1 MTYDEILELFTSP
14 TTHPILSTQEDLD
27 INRLEAGSGFLI
39 IGSYGVFPVKGVHS
53 TTSRSRGLVDVALP
67 DGADLGSLVFTRGY
81 IIDSFNE
88 LTLQEFLAYLVDVPA
103 DSFGNLPYAISQDYF
118 VSAAEM
124 GHDYRVNFFDTA
136 PLWGGFSHLPP
147 PVINKVVIENLIAV
161 SGIIKPSTHHIEAFS
176 RYAHAT
182 SPLDRFLRLYH
193 CVELLFDA
201 ITVFK
206 IRALPQDIR
215 GLSAILSDHES
226 SEMGRLKMISKN
238 FIHRPEN
245 MAAFFCSLGQHNDV
259 GEKVFQTHSK
269 KGNPLSPD
277 GDSTRWSQLVSQLE
291 QGKFSEQEWRDAG
304 VLKQNEAYTAFVTN
318 LASYWIY
325 RVRCSIAHS
334 RIGEYILEDA
344 DQGFVVGFAEPL
356 LLEFCRQVF
365 TSQDLNDLIN

>member
-1 MTYDEILELFTSP
+1 MTHEEILELFSAP
-14 TTHPILSTQEDLD
+14 TAHTIFSTQEDLD
-27 INRLEAGSGFLI
+27 TSLLDEGSDFLI

-53 TTSRSRGLVDVALP
+53 TTCRSGGLVDVALA
-67 DGADLGSLVFTRGY
+67 DGSDLGSLVFTCGRD
-81 IIDSFNE
+81 IDSFSG

-103 DSFGNLPYAISQDYF
+103 DLFGCGGYTISQDYF

-124 GHDYRVNFFDTA
+124 GHEYRAHFFDTA

-147 PVINKVVIENLIAV
+147 PVINEIVVENLVAV
-161 SGIIKPSTHHIEAFS
+161 PGIVTPSTHHIEAFS

-206 IRALPQDIR
+206 IKALPQDIR

-226 SEMGRLKMISKN
+226 SEMSRLKMISKN
-238 FIHRPEN
+238 FIHNPEN
-245 MAAFFCSLGQHNDV
+245 IANLFCSLRQHTDV
-259 GEKVFQTHSK
+259 AEKVFQTHSK
-269 KGNPLSPD
+269 KGNPLAPD
-277 GDSTRWSQLVSQLE
+277 GDPTKWPRLISQLE
-291 QGKFSEQEWRDAG
+291 QENFSEQDWRACG
-304 VLKQNEAYTAFVTN
+304 VLKQNENYGAFVTT

-344 DQGFVVGFAEPL
+344 DQGFVVEFAEPL

-365 TSQDLNDLIN
+365 TSQDLNDLIS

>member
-1 MTYDEILELFTSP
+1 MTHDEILELFSAP
-14 TTHPILSTQEDLD
+14 TTNAIFSTQEDLD
-27 INRLEAGSGFLI
+27 INLLDEGSDFLI
-39 IGSYGVFPVKGVHS
+39 IGNYGVFPVKGVHS
-53 TTSRSRGLVDVALP
+53 TTSRAGGFVDVALP
-67 DGADLGSLVFTRGY
+67 DGSDLGSLVFTRGRN
-81 IIDSFNE
+81 IDSFSG

-103 DSFGNLPYAISQDYF
+103 NLFGSGGYTISQDYF

-124 GHDYRVNFFDTA
+124 GHIYREFYFDTA

-147 PVINKVVIENLIAV
+147 PAINEVVVENLIAV
-161 SGIIKPSTHHIEAFS
+161 SGIVTPSSHHIEAFS

-206 IRALPQDIR
+206 IKALPQDIR

-238 FIHRPEN
+238 FIHNPEKIAN
-245 MAAFFCSLGQHNDV
+245 FFCSLSLHTDV
-259 GEKVFQTHSK
+259 AEKVFQDHSK
-269 KGNPLSPD
+269 KGNPIGPD
-277 GDSTRWSQLVSQLE
+277 GDSTRWSRLISQLE
-291 QGKFSEQEWRDAG
+291 EEKISEQEWRTAN
-304 VLKQNEAYTAFVTN
+304 VLKQNEDYGSFVTT

-334 RIGEYILEDA
+334 RIGEYILEDS
-344 DQGFVVGFAEPL
+344 DQGFVVEFAEPL

-365 TSQDLNDLIN
+365 TSQDLRDLVH